1 MGGAATGGVGQ
12 HAAGVEAFVEDERVR
27 VQEAA
32 HHHLQAAHV
41 VQGQRRLPQPLAAAV
56 ERGIRNR
63 RRAAQVVPGQ
73 GHGLRAAG
81 GAGGEHDHRHG
92 AVIEHMRTAFGE
104 MDDAFHGILAGDV
117 LATARRL
124 AAVARAAECAG
135 GAGLGR
141 GDVGSRREGRALRM
155 ATAMGGRLS
164 GAGGLVGHG
173 LQQVSR
179 VRHIDGVGDVHGA
192 GALQVEQARLL
203 LGIGQARVHG
213 DEREPAVGGRK
224 QHDDE
229 SRAVRQVDHH
239 GITRLDAPSAQQAG
253 QARRHHAGLPVRER
267 FHVPFLIDKR
277 EARALRVL
285 PHHAFEYADHEGSA
299 PTFTLNC

>member
-1 MGGAATGGVGQ
+1 M
-12 HAAGVEAFVEDERVR
+12 
-27 VQEAA
+27 
-32 HHHLQAAHV
+32 
-41 VQGQRRLPQPLAAAV
+41 
-56 ERGIRNR
+56 
-63 RRAAQVVPGQ
+63 
-73 GHGLRAAG
+73 
-81 GAGGEHDHRHG
+81 
-92 AVIEHMRTAFGE
+92 IEHVRAAFGE

-124 AAVARAAECAG
+124 TAMARAAERAG
-135 GAGLGR
+135 GAGLSR
-141 GDVGSRREGRALRM
+141 GDVGTRREGRALRM

-229 SRAVRQVDHH
+229 SRVVRQVDHH
-239 GITRLDAPSAQQAG
+239 GITRLDAPSTQQAG
-253 QARRHHAGLPVRER
+253 QARRHHAGFPIRER